1 MIFMKAAGILSFG
14 GPEVLQLI
22 EVDTPQAN
30 ANQVRVR
37 VKAAGVQ
44 PFDLSVR
51 SGWAPPGGKVHFPQI
66 LGNEFAGIV
75 DQVGEEVTSFSIGD
89 EVIGFRVLGC
99 QAEYV
104 VVPPDQL
111 VKKPQL
117 MPWEEA
123 ATLSA
128 SGQTAHT
135 ALEVLGVRKGETVLV
150 HAAAGG
156 VGTFAVQIARASGA
170 TVIGT
175 ASESNH
181 DYLRSLGVIPV
192 SYGKGLVDR
201 VREVAPNGVDV
212 ALDAIGREAL
222 SASAELVKQRDR
234 IGTIV
239 EFDLGQQLGVRVI
252 RSQRSASRLQA
263 LVDLY
268 ERGLLRVPIREKF
281 PLHMACDAHRELE
294 SGHGRGKVVIVI
306 E

>member
-14 GPEVLQLI
+14 GPEVLRLI

-51 SGWAPPGGKVHFPQI
+51 SGWTPPGGKVHFPQI

-75 DQVGEEVTSFSIGD
+75 DQVGEEVTGFTIGD

-104 VVPPDQL
+104 VVPQDQL
-111 VKKPQL
+111 VRKPER

-135 ALEVLGVRKGETVLV
+135 ALEVLGVNEGETVLV

-156 VGTFAVQIARASGA
+156 VGTFAVQIARACGA

-175 ASESNH
+175 SSESNH
-181 DYLRSLGVIPV
+181 EYLRALGVIPA

-201 VREVAPNGVDV
+201 VREVAPNGVDA
-212 ALDAIGREAL
+212 ALDAIGGEAL
-222 SASAELVKQRDR
+222 AASVELVKQRDR

-239 EFDLGQQLGVRVI
+239 EFDLAQQLGVRVI
-252 RSQRSASRLQA
+252 RSQRSATRLQA

-268 ERGLLRVPIREKF
+268 DRGLLRLHIRQTF
-281 PLHMACDAHRELE
+281 PLRSAGDAHRELE

-306 E
+306 D